1 MNTKGSVGVP
11 MRSKA
16 TNVLQA
22 VVILTGIV
30 YIAIGLFFFIS
41 PYRAFKLFSVISEE
55 KSTAAVHDF
64 ESRGTKNMIV
74 GKVTGED
81 WLNQINGDDIMSPLY
96 YIFRIFSM
104 LLVINGLA
112 MIMPLF
118 DPLRY
123 RGLVY
128 YNGLV
133 FPFMAALLLFIFIH
147 VQRTTGMKIAAD
159 LNLESG
165 AREVLARQEAPEI
178 LVILAVVFLVIIV
191 LTAAGLL
198 ITKKQTKDGRE

>member
-1 MNTKGSVGVP
+1 

-16 TNVLQA
+16 TNVLQG

-30 YIAIGLFFFIS
+30 YIAIGLFFFTS

-55 KSTAAVHDF
+55 NSTAAVHDF
-64 ESRGTKNMIV
+64 ESSSTKNVVV
-74 GKVTGED
+74 GKVTEED

-104 LLVINGLA
+104 MLVINGVA

-133 FPFMAALLLFIFIH
+133 FPFAGALLLLIFMH
-147 VQRTTGMKIAAD
+147 VQRSTSMKIAAD

-165 AREVLARQEAPEI
+165 AREALARQEAPEI
-178 LVILAVVFLVIIV
+178 LVILTAVFLVIFF

-198 ITKKQTKDGRE
+198 LTRKQTKEGRE